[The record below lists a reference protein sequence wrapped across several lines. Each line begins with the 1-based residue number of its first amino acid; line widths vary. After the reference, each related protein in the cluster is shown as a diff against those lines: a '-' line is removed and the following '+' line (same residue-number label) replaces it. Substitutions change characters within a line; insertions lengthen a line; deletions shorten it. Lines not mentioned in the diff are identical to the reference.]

1 MNYKEINQKALEHLG
16 IHNQQMKAIEEMAEL
31 TNALMRL
38 RDGRCAEQDVI
49 TEIADVT
56 IMMQQL
62 ALFFGQAQVDSEIR
76 YKMYRLNGRLQEE
89 KNVTSL

>member
-1 MNYKEINQKALEHLG
+1 MNYKEINQKALEHFG
-16 IHNQQMKAIEEMAEL
+16 IQNQKMKAIEEMAEL

-62 ALFFGQAQVDSEIR
+62 AIFFGQEQVDNEIS
-76 YKMYRLNGRLQEE
+76 YKMYRLNGRLNEE
-89 KNVTSL
+89 KHASSL